1 MYGRIA
7 HDRLARTRLTILPW
21 FRSALDSPGG
31 RVPNLFCCYAAGAVF
46 RCEAAR
52 QNDEPHDLALH
63 HPRQARG
70 KRPRA

>member
-31 RVPNLFCCYAAGAVF
+31 RVPDLFCCYGAGAVF
-46 RCEAAR
+46 CCEAAR
-52 QNDEPHDLALH
+52 LDDEPDDLALH
-63 HPRQARG
+63 HPQQARG
-70 KRPRA
+70 KRPGA